1 MDEYYANL
9 VFSFISSTTPRL
21 STTTT
26 THTIH
31 FYPNSIVHPMHL
43 CDRVLLHPLETTS
56 NTARSPPAPPPPPP
70 TTTSTTTTRASWPTT
85 PLPSPSNS
93 RLQSEGITFVS
104 MEIGRHAA
112 MLSRR
117 PGRDCEPTARGM
129 HDSAKPAP
137 TPHTNTSLYRL
148 QTDRQTDTTRLPA
161 MIMSPWARVTRA
173 ALRGMEHFPLNG
185 GVMGGEMK
193 RSCPSAVR

>member
-1 MDEYYANL
+1 MRSCAAA
-9 VFSFISSTTPRL
+9 SPRNHIKHCTIT
-21 STTTT
+21 SRTITTTINT
-26 THTIH
+26 NNNINNNHYTCIVGNHT
-31 FYPNSIVHPMHL
+31 S
-43 CDRVLLHPLETTS
+43 
-56 NTARSPPAPPPPPP
+56 SPPP
-70 TTTSTTTTRASWPTT
+70 
-85 PLPSPSNS
+85 NS